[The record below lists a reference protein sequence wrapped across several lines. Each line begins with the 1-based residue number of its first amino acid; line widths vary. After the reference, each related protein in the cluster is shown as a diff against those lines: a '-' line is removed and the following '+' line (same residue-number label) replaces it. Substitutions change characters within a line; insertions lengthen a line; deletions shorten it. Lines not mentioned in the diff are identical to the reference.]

1 MITLT
6 RRSTLGLGLGAA
18 AAALLTTR
26 AGWAADPI
34 KIGYPAN
41 LTGIQASLDGPM
53 LNGAKLAASEINE
66 AGGVLGRP
74 IELVVYDSKSD
85 ATTISTVA
93 SQLIDSD
100 KVVGIIGFADSD
112 SVLAIGPQ
120 VQTAKIPFITP
131 GATSP
136 KLPSQIGN
144 EIFLAAFGDNV
155 QAAVGAEFA
164 LNKLNAKTAYLLTD
178 IGAEYTTLLSDYF
191 VSAFEHGGGK
201 ILERD
206 TYKTGD
212 KTFTAQIAK
221 LKAMPEKPDFI
232 FSSSLAEEI
241 GLILKQLRQAGIN
254 LPVVG
259 GDGYDSPLLIEVGGD
274 AANNT
279 YFTTHA
285 FVGEGASP
293 KVKAFSDAYKKAT
306 GNEPENAFAP
316 LGYDTVKLMADAIK
330 RAGEP
335 DPAKIRD
342 ALAATSGLEGVTGT
356 ITYRPGISVPDKSVS
371 VIGVKDGKL
380 FLADEAAPSFAAE
393 P

>member
-18 AAALLTTR
+18 AAALLTART
-26 AGWAADPI
+26 AQAADPI

-41 LTGIQASLDGPM
+41 VTGIQASLDGPM
-53 LNGAKLAASEINE
+53 LNGAKLAASEINA

-93 SQLIDSD
+93 SQMIDSD

-136 KLPSQIGN
+136 KLPSQIGD

-164 LNKLNAKTAYLLTD
+164 LNKLKAKTCYLLTD
-178 IGAEYTTLLSDYF
+178 LGAEYTTLLSDYF

-221 LKAMPEKPDFI
+221 LKAMPQKPDFI

-241 GLILKQLRQAGIN
+241 GLILKQLRQAGIT

-259 GDGYDSPLLIEVGGD
+259 GDGYDSPLVVEVGGE
-274 AANNT
+274 AANDT

-293 KVKAFSDAYKKAT
+293 KVKAFGDAYKKAT
-306 GNEPENAFAP
+306 GNQPENAFAP
-316 LGYDTVKLMADAIK
+316 LGYDAVKLMADAIK
-330 RAGEP
+330 RAGEA

-342 ALAATSGLEGVTGT
+342 ALAATSGLDGVTGT

-371 VIGVKDGKL
+371 VIGIKDGKL
-380 FLADEAAPSFAAE
+380 FLADEAAPSFVAE

>member
-6 RRSTLGLGLGAA
+6 RRNTLGLGLGAA
-18 AAALLTTR
+18 AAALLTSRT
-26 AGWAADPI
+26 AGAADPI

-53 LNGAKLAASEINE
+53 LNGAKLAASEIND

-136 KLPSQIGN
+136 KLPSQIGDD
-144 EIFLAAFGDNV
+144 IFLAAFGDNV

-164 LNKLNAKTAYLLTD
+164 LNKLKAKTCYLLTD

-241 GLILKQLRQAGIN
+241 GLILKQLRQAGIT

-259 GDGYDSPLLIEVGGD
+259 GDGYDSPLLIEVGGE
-274 AANNT
+274 AANDT

-293 KVKAFSDAYKKAT
+293 KVKAFSEAYKKAT
-306 GNEPENAFAP
+306 GKEPENAFAP

-380 FLADEAAPSFAAE
+380 FLADEAAPSFVAE

>member
-18 AAALLTTR
+18 AAALVTART
-26 AGWAADPI
+26 AQAADPI

-53 LNGAKLAASEINE
+53 LNGAKLAASEINA

-93 SQLIDSD
+93 SQMIDSD
-100 KVVGIIGFADSD
+100 KVIGIIGFADSD

-120 VQTAKIPFITP
+120 VQAAKIPLITP

-136 KLPSQIGN
+136 KLPSQVGD

-164 LNKLNAKTAYLLTD
+164 LNKLKAKTCYLLTD

-191 VSAFEHGGGK
+191 ATAFEHGGGK

-221 LKAMPEKPDFI
+221 LKAMPQKPDFI

-241 GLILKQLRQAGIN
+241 GLILKQLRQAGIT
-254 LPVVG
+254 LPVLG
-259 GDGYDSPLLIEVGGD
+259 GDGYDSPLLVEVGGQ

-306 GNEPENAFAP
+306 GNQPENAFAP
-316 LGYDTVKLMADAIK
+316 LGYDAVKLMADAIK

-342 ALAATSGLEGVTGT
+342 ALAATSGLDGVTGT

-380 FLADEAAPSFAAE
+380 FLADEAAPTFVAE

>member
-6 RRSTLGLGLGAA
+6 RRNTLGLGLGAA
-18 AAALLTTR
+18 AAALLISRT
-26 AGWAADPI
+26 AGAADPI

-136 KLPSQIGN
+136 KLPSQIGDD
-144 EIFLAAFGDNV
+144 IFLAAFGDNV

-164 LNKLNAKTAYLLTD
+164 LNKLKAKTCYLLTD

-241 GLILKQLRQAGIN
+241 GLILKQLRQAGIT

-259 GDGYDSPLLIEVGGD
+259 GDGYDSPLLIEVGGE
-274 AANNT
+274 AANDT

-293 KVKAFSDAYKKAT
+293 KVKAFSEAYKKAT
-306 GNEPENAFAP
+306 GKEPENAFAP

-356 ITYRPGISVPDKSVS
+356 ITYRPGVSVPDKSVS

-380 FLADEAAPSFAAE
+380 FLADEAAPSFVAE

>member
-1 MITLT
+1 MISLT
-6 RRSTLGLGLGAA
+6 RRGAVRLGLCAAVAFGAVGTA
-18 AAALLTTR
+18 F
-26 AGWAADPI
+26 AADPI

-41 LTGIQASLDGPM
+41 VTGVQASLDGPM
-53 LNGAKLAASEINE
+53 LNGAKLAAAEINA

-85 ATTISTVA
+85 ATVISTVA

-100 KVVGIIGFADSD
+100 KVVGIVGFADSD

-120 VQTAKIPFITP
+120 VQKAQIPFITP

-136 KLPSQIGN
+136 KLPSQLGN
-144 EIFLAAFGDNV
+144 EVFLACFGDNV

-164 LNKLNAKTAYLLTD
+164 LKTLNAKTAYLLTD
-178 IGAEYTTLLSDYF
+178 IGTEYTTLLSDYF
-191 VSAFEHGGGK
+191 VQAYEHGGGK
-201 ILERD
+201 IIGKD
-206 TYKTGD
+206 SYKIGD

-221 LKAMPEKPDFI
+221 IKALPEKPGFI
-232 FSSSLAEEI
+232 YAAANAEEI
-241 GLILKQLRQAGIN
+241 GLILKQLRQAGID

-259 GDGYDSPLLIEVGGD
+259 GDGYDTPLLLQVGGE
-274 AANNT
+274 AANGT

-285 FVGEGASP
+285 YIGEGASP
-293 KVKAFSDAYKKAT
+293 KVQAFMDAYKKAT
-306 GNEPENAFAP
+306 GSEPENAFAA
-316 LGYDTVKLMADAIK
+316 LGYDAVKLMADAIK

-342 ALAATSGLEGVTGT
+342 ALAATSGLPGVTGT
-356 ITYRPGISVPDKSVS
+356 ISYRPGVAVPDKSVS

-380 FLADEAAPSFAAE
+380 MLASEAAPSFVAE

>member
-1 MITLT
+1 MIKLT
-6 RRSTLGLGLGAA
+6 RRGTIGLGLGAFF
-18 AAALLTTR
+18 ALASASTAL
-26 AGWAADPI
+26 AADTI

-53 LNGAKLAASEINE
+53 LNGAKLAASQINA
-66 AGGVLGRP
+66 AGGVLGQQ

-85 ATTISTVA
+85 STTISTVA

-120 VQTAKIPFITP
+120 VQKAQIPFITP

-136 KLPSQIGN
+136 KLPSQLGN

-164 LNKLNAKTAYLLTD
+164 LNKLNGKTAYLLTD
-178 IGAEYTTLLSDYF
+178 IGTEYTTLLSDYF
-191 VSAFEHGGGK
+191 VTAYEHGGGK

-206 TYKTGD
+206 TYKIGD

-221 LKAMPEKPDFI
+221 LKALSPQPDFVYA
-232 FSSSLAEEI
+232 SSNAEEI
-241 GLILKQLRQAGIN
+241 GLILKQMRQAGIN

-259 GDGYDSPLLIEVGGD
+259 GDGYDTPLLIQVGGD
-274 AANNT
+274 AAKDT

-285 FVGEGASP
+285 YIGEGATP
-293 KVKAFSDAYKKAT
+293 KVQAFIDAYTKSV
-306 GNEPENAFAP
+306 GNAPENAFAA
-316 LGYDTVKLMADAIK
+316 LGYDSVKLMADAIK
-330 RAGEP
+330 RAGAP

-342 ALAATSGLEGVTGT
+342 ALAATSGLDGVTGT

-371 VIGVKDGKL
+371 VISVKDGKL
-380 FLADEAAPSFAAE
+380 VLASEAAPTFVAE

>member
-6 RRSTLGLGLGAA
+6 RRNTLGLGLGAA
-18 AAALLTTR
+18 AAALLTSRT
-26 AGWAADPI
+26 AGAADPI

-53 LNGAKLAASEINE
+53 LNGAKLAASEIND

-136 KLPSQIGN
+136 KLPSQIGDD
-144 EIFLAAFGDNV
+144 IFLAAFGDNV

-164 LNKLNAKTAYLLTD
+164 LNKLKAKTCYLLTD

-241 GLILKQLRQAGIN
+241 GLILKQLRQAGIT

-259 GDGYDSPLLIEVGGD
+259 GDGYDSPLLIEVGGE
-274 AANNT
+274 AANDT

-293 KVKAFSDAYKKAT
+293 KVKAFSEAYKKAT
-306 GNEPENAFAP
+306 GKEPENAFAP

-356 ITYRPGISVPDKSVS
+356 ITYRPGVSVPDKSVS

-380 FLADEAAPSFAAE
+380 FLADEAAPSFVAE

>member
-1 MITLT
+1 
-6 RRSTLGLGLGAA
+6 
-18 AAALLTTR
+18 
-26 AGWAADPI
+26 
-34 KIGYPAN
+34 
-41 LTGIQASLDGPM
+41 
-53 LNGAKLAASEINE
+53 
-66 AGGVLGRP
+66 
-74 IELVVYDSKSD
+74 
-85 ATTISTVA
+85 
-93 SQLIDSD
+93 
-100 KVVGIIGFADSD
+100 
-112 SVLAIGPQ
+112 
-120 VQTAKIPFITP
+120 
-131 GATSP
+131 
-136 KLPSQIGN
+136 
-144 EIFLAAFGDNV
+144 
-155 QAAVGAEFA
+155 
-164 LNKLNAKTAYLLTD
+164 
-178 IGAEYTTLLSDYF
+178 
-191 VSAFEHGGGK
+191 
-201 ILERD
+201 
-206 TYKTGD
+206 
-212 KTFTAQIAK
+212 
-221 LKAMPEKPDFI
+221 MPEKPDFI

-380 FLADEAAPSFAAE
+380 FLADEAAPSFVAE

>member
-1 MITLT
+1 MIKLS
-6 RRSTLGLGLGAA
+6 RREALGLGIGAA
-18 AAALLTTR
+18 VALGTVGT
-26 AGWAADPI
+26 AYAADPI

-53 LNGAKLAASEINE
+53 LNGAKLAASQINA

-120 VQTAKIPFITP
+120 VQKAQIPFITP

-136 KLPSQIGN
+136 KLPSQLGN

-155 QAAVGAEFA
+155 QAAVGAEFGLKN
-164 LNKLNAKTAYLLTD
+164 LNGKKAYLLTD
-178 IGAEYTTLLSDYF
+178 IGTEYTTLLSDYF
-191 VSAFEHGGGK
+191 VTAYEHGGGK
-201 ILERD
+201 IIGKD
-206 TYKTGD
+206 SYKIGD

-221 LKAMPEKPDFI
+221 IKSSAEKPDFI
-232 FSSSLAEEI
+232 YAASNAEEI
-241 GLILKQLRQAGIN
+241 GLILKQLRQAGID

-259 GDGYDSPLLIEVGGD
+259 GDGYDTPLLIQVGGD
-274 AANNT
+274 AANNA

-285 FVGEGASP
+285 FIGEGASP
-293 KVKAFSDAYKKAT
+293 KVQAFADAYKAAT
-306 GNEPENAFAP
+306 GNVPENAFAA
-316 LGYDTVKLMADAIK
+316 LGYDAVELMADAIK
-330 RAGEP
+330 RAGAP

-342 ALAATSGLEGVTGT
+342 ALAATSALDGVTGT

-380 FLADEAAPSFAAE
+380 MLASEAAPTFVAE

>member
-18 AAALLTTR
+18 AALATART
-26 AGWAADPI
+26 AWAADPI

-53 LNGAKLAASEINE
+53 LNGAKLAASEINA

-74 IELVVYDSKSD
+74 LELVVYDSKSD

-120 VQTAKIPFITP
+120 VQSAKIPFITP

-164 LNKLNAKTAYLLTD
+164 LNELKAKTCYLLTD

-191 VSAFEHGGGK
+191 VTAFEHGGGK

-221 LKAMPEKPDFI
+221 LKAMPEKPDFV

-241 GLILKQLRQAGIN
+241 GLILKQMRQAGIT

-259 GDGYDSPLLIEVGGD
+259 GDGYDSPLLIEVGGE

-293 KVKAFSDAYKKAT
+293 KVQAFADAYKKAT
-306 GNEPENAFAP
+306 GHEPENAFAP
-316 LGYDTVKLMADAIK
+316 LGYDAVKLMADAIT

-342 ALAATSGLEGVTGT
+342 ALAATSGLDGVTGT

-380 FLADEAAPSFAAE
+380 FLAAEAAPSFVAE

>member
-1 MITLT
+1 MIKLT
-6 RRSTLGLGLGAA
+6 RRDTIGLGLGAFF
-18 AAALLTTR
+18 ALASASTAL
-26 AGWAADPI
+26 AADTI

-53 LNGAKLAASEINE
+53 LNGAKLAASEINA
-66 AGGVLGRP
+66 AGGVLGQQ
-74 IELVVYDSKSD
+74 IELVIYDSKSD
-85 ATTISTVA
+85 STTISTVA

-120 VQTAKIPFITP
+120 VQKAQIPFITP

-136 KLPSQIGN
+136 KLPSQLGN

-164 LNKLNAKTAYLLTD
+164 LNKLNGKTAYLLTD
-178 IGAEYTTLLSDYF
+178 IGTEYTTLLSDYF
-191 VSAFEHGGGK
+191 VTAYEHGGGK

-206 TYKTGD
+206 TYKIGD

-221 LKAMPEKPDFI
+221 LKALSPQPDFVYA
-232 FSSSLAEEI
+232 SSNAEEI
-241 GLILKQLRQAGIN
+241 GLILKQMRQAGIN

-259 GDGYDSPLLIEVGGD
+259 GDGYDTPLLIQVGGD
-274 AANNT
+274 AAKDT

-285 FVGEGASP
+285 YIGEGATP
-293 KVKAFSDAYKKAT
+293 KVQAFIDAYTKSA
-306 GNEPENAFAP
+306 GNAPENAFAA
-316 LGYDTVKLMADAIK
+316 LGYDSVKLMTDAIK
-330 RAGEP
+330 RAGAP

-342 ALAATSGLEGVTGT
+342 ALAATSGLDGVTGT

-380 FLADEAAPSFAAE
+380 VLASEAAPTFVAE

>member
-1 MITLT
+1 MIKLS
-6 RRSTLGLGLGAA
+6 RREAMGLGIGVAFALG
-18 AAALLTTR
+18 T
-26 AGWAADPI
+26 AGTAIAADPI

-53 LNGAKLAASEINE
+53 LNGAKLAASQINA

-74 IELVVYDSKSD
+74 IELVIYDSKSD

-120 VQTAKIPFITP
+120 VQKAQIPFITP

-136 KLPSQIGN
+136 KLPSQLGN
-144 EIFLAAFGDNV
+144 EIFLEAFGDNV
-155 QAAVGAEFA
+155 QAAVGAEFGLKN
-164 LNKLNAKTAYLLTD
+164 LNGKKAYLLTD
-178 IGAEYTTLLSDYF
+178 IGTEYTTLLSDYF
-191 VSAFEHGGGK
+191 VTAYEHGGGTIVGK
-201 ILERD
+201 D
-206 TYKTGD
+206 TYKIGD

-221 LKAMPEKPDFI
+221 IKSSADKPDFI
-232 FSSSLAEEI
+232 YAAANAEEI
-241 GLILKQLRQAGIN
+241 GLILKQLRQAGID

-259 GDGYDSPLLIEVGGD
+259 GDGYDTPLLVQVGGD
-274 AANNT
+274 AANDA

-285 FVGEGASP
+285 YIGEGASP
-293 KVKAFSDAYKKAT
+293 KVQAFMDAYKAST
-306 GNEPENAFAP
+306 GNVAENAFAA
-316 LGYDTVKLMADAIK
+316 LGYDAVGLMADAIK
-330 RAGEP
+330 RAGSD

-342 ALAATSGLEGVTGT
+342 ALAATSGLAGVTGT
-356 ITYRPGISVPDKSVS
+356 VTYRPGISVPDKSVS

-380 FLADEAAPSFAAE
+380 TLASEAAPTFVAE

>member
-1 MITLT
+1 MIRLT
-6 RRSTLGLGLGAA
+6 RRGTLGLGLTAAMAVGLGGAA
-18 AAALLTTR
+18 L
-26 AGWAADPI
+26 AADPI
-34 KIGYPAN
+34 KIGYAAN

-53 LNGAKLAASEINE
+53 LNGAKLAATEINA

-74 IELVVYDSKSD
+74 IELVMYDSKSD
-85 ATTISTVA
+85 ATVISTVA

-100 KVVGIIGFADSD
+100 KVVGMIGFADSD

-120 VQTAKIPFITP
+120 VQKAQIPFITP

-136 KLPSQIGN
+136 KLPSQLGN

-164 LNKLNAKTAYLLTD
+164 LKKLNAKTGYLLTD
-178 IGAEYTTLLSDYF
+178 IGTEYTTLLSDYF
-191 VSAFEHGGGK
+191 VTAYEHGGGK
-201 ILERD
+201 LLGKD
-206 TYKTGD
+206 TYKIGD

-221 LKAMPEKPDFI
+221 IKALPEQPGFI
-232 FSSSLAEEI
+232 YAAANAEEI
-241 GLILKQLRQAGIN
+241 GLILKQLRQAGIT

-259 GDGYDSPLLIEVGGD
+259 GDGYDTPLLVQVGGD
-274 AANNT
+274 AANGA

-285 FVGEGASP
+285 YIGDGASA
-293 KVKAFSDAYKKAT
+293 KVQAFMDAYKKSAGT
-306 GNEPENAFAP
+306 VPENAFAA
-316 LGYDTVKLMADAIK
+316 LGYDSVKLMADAIK
-330 RAGEP
+330 RAGAAE
-335 DPAKIRD
+335 PAKIRD
-342 ALAATSGLEGVTGT
+342 ALAATSGLDGVTGT

-380 FLADEAAPSFAAE
+380 MLASEAAPSFVAE